1 LKRITSNGEPKT
13 LRLLSIDPGEKRI
26 GVAISDPLALTAQGL
41 ETITFTEQEQALER
55 IAALCE
61 EYKVEK
67 LIVGNPLKLDGSR
80 GKAVE
85 LAEELAQRLG
95 QRTGLPVIMVD
106 ERLTSG
112 SVEKILISGGARR
125 KKRRAVRDKLAA
137 ALILETYLARMKRD
151 CRVDNNETD
160 K

>member
-1 LKRITSNGEPKT
+1 

-26 GVAISDPLALTAQGL
+26 GVAISDPLALTAQSL

-61 EYKVEK
+61 EYEVEK

-85 LAEELAQRLG
+85 LAEELAHRLE
-95 QRTGLPVIMVD
+95 QRTGLSVIMVD

-112 SVEKILISGGARR
+112 SVEKILISGGTSR
-125 KKRRAVRDKLAA
+125 KKRRAVRD
-137 ALILETYLARMKRD
+137 
-151 CRVDNNETD
+151 
-160 K
+160 

>member
-1 LKRITSNGEPKT
+1 M
-13 LRLLSIDPGEKRI
+13 RLLSIDPGEKRI

-41 ETITFTEQEQALER
+41 ETIAFTEPEQALER

-61 EYKVEK
+61 EYGVEK
-67 LIVGNPLKLDGSR
+67 LIVGNPLKLDGSM
-80 GKAVE
+80 GKAAD
-85 LAEELAQRLG
+85 LAADLAHRLE
-95 QRTGLPVIMVD
+95 QRTGLPVTMVD

-112 SVEKILISGGARR
+112 SVEKLLIADGMRR
-125 KKRRAVRDKLAA
+125 NKRRVVRDKLAA

-151 CRVDNNETD
+151 CRDEENEFD

>member
-1 LKRITSNGEPKT
+1 

-85 LAEELAQRLG
+85 LAEELAHRLE
-95 QRTGLPVIMVD
+95 QRTGLSVIMVD

-112 SVEKILISGGARR
+112 SVEKILISGGTSR

-151 CRVDNNETD
+151 CKDDNNETD

>member
-1 LKRITSNGEPKT
+1 

-55 IAALCE
+55 IAALCA
-61 EYKVEK
+61 EYEVEK

-85 LAEELAQRLG
+85 LAEELAHRLE
-95 QRTGLPVIMVD
+95 QRTGLSVIMVD

-112 SVEKILISGGARR
+112 SVEKILISGGTSR

-151 CRVDNNETD
+151 CKDDNNESD

>member
-1 LKRITSNGEPKT
+1 M
-13 LRLLSIDPGEKRI
+13 RLLSIDPGEKRI
-26 GVAISDPLALTAQGL
+26 GVAISDPLALTAQSL

-61 EYKVEK
+61 EYEVEK

-85 LAEELAQRLG
+85 LAEELAHRLE
-95 QRTGLPVIMVD
+95 QRTGLSVIMVD

-112 SVEKILISGGARR
+112 SVEKILISGGTSR

-151 CRVDNNETD
+151 CKDDNNETD